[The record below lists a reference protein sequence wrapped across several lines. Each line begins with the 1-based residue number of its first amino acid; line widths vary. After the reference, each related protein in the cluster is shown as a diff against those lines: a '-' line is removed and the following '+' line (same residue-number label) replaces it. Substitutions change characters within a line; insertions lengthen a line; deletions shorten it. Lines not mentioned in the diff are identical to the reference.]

1 MIFSE
6 RYRPSIRCAII
17 WLILLTIGCSSVL
30 DFGQCLRIFVYSI
43 AVYVPLLLLIMFRRP
58 VTPTR
63 LDLLLIGWAPP
74 VLFFVLLYLLPIVW
88 HYRGLQ

>member
-1 MIFSE
+1 MSFSE

-17 WLILLTIGCSSVL
+17 WLTLLTLWCSSVL
-30 DFGQCLRIFVYSI
+30 DLGECWRIFVCSI
-43 AVYVPLLLLIMFRRP
+43 AVYVPLLLLIMFSRP

-74 VLFFVLLYLLPIVW
+74 VLFLVLLYLLPIVW